1 MLPLAKANLL
11 PNLLP
16 KYLPNKRLDL
26 PPMNESSNRPI
37 NVMFV
42 ITSMP
47 VGGAETL
54 LVNLTRRFDKTRIQP
69 MIGCLKEKG
78 VLGEELA
85 DEIPVFDHLINHKYD
100 VAVARRLRKL
110 FKQNE
115 VDAVITVGAGDKMFW
130 GRLAARGAG
139 VPVILSALHST
150 GWPDGVGRLNRML
163 TGITDG
169 FIAVAKHHAE
179 FLVEFEKFPE
189 NKVFMIPNGI
199 DTGRFRSCDDARR
212 KWRSDVGIPSESP
225 TLGIVA
231 ALRPEKNH
239 ELFLECAS
247 RTLKEI
253 PDAHF
258 VIAGDGPRRGDLE
271 TLTADKSIEE
281 RVHFLGSVS
290 DIPGVLSMMDV
301 FALTSHNE
309 ASPVSILEALSCNRP
324 VVATD
329 VGSIKESVLEGT
341 TGYLCEAGNADA
353 ISSRWI
359 ELLGN
364 ETVRETMGR
373 KGRAHVVDNSS
384 LDSMT
389 DGYTDLI
396 ESLYG
401 QKSEGRRQSSNSG
414 SVFTWAG
421 SVFSGSAKTNS

>member
-1 MLPLAKANLL
+1 MS
-11 PNLLP
+11 
-16 KYLPNKRLDL
+16 D
-26 PPMNESSNRPI
+26 SSNRPL

-54 LVNLTRRFDKTRIQP
+54 LVNLTRRFDKSRIRP
-69 MIGCLKEKG
+69 MIGCLKERG
-78 VLGEELA
+78 VLGDELA
-85 DEIPVFDHLINHKYD
+85 DEIPVFEHLIHHKYD

-110 FKQNE
+110 FREQK

-130 GRLAARGAG
+130 GRLSARGAG
-139 VPVILSALHST
+139 TPVILSALHST

-169 FIAVAKHHAE
+169 FIAVAGHHAE

-189 NKVFMIPNGI
+189 RKVFMIPNGI
-199 DTGRFRSCDDARR
+199 DTARFKQDKTARDT
-212 KWRSDVGIPSESP
+212 WRSDVGIPADSP

-239 ELFLECAS
+239 ELFLECAA
-247 RTLKEI
+247 RTLKQV

-258 VIAGDGPRRGDLE
+258 VIAGDGPGRGELE
-271 TLTADKSIEE
+271 SLAAEKSIDD

-290 DIPGVLSMMDV
+290 DIPGVLSMLDV

-309 ASPVSILEALSCNRP
+309 ASPVSILEALSCQRP

-341 TGYLCEAGNADA
+341 TGYLCEAGNADD
-353 ISSRWI
+353 ISARWI
-359 ELLGN
+359 ELLKDPQLRQTTWAAKVDRTSST
-364 ETVRETMGR
+364 TVRLT
-373 KGRAHVVDNSS
+373 
-384 LDSMT
+384 
-389 DGYTDLI
+389 
-396 ESLYG
+396 
-401 QKSEGRRQSSNSG
+401 Q
-414 SVFTWAG
+414 
-421 SVFSGSAKTNS
+421 

>member
-1 MLPLAKANLL
+1 MNDSTSRPL
-11 PNLLP
+11 
-16 KYLPNKRLDL
+16 
-26 PPMNESSNRPI
+26 

-54 LVNLTRRFDKTRIQP
+54 LVNLTRRFDKSRIQP
-69 MIGCLKEKG
+69 MIGCLKERG
-78 VLGEELA
+78 VLGDELA
-85 DEIPVFDHLINHKYD
+85 DEIPVFEHLINHKYD

-110 FKQNE
+110 FKKHE

-139 VPVILSALHST
+139 TPVILSALHST
-150 GWPDGVGRLNRML
+150 GWPDGVGRMNRML

-189 NKVFMIPNGI
+189 QKVFMIPNGI
-199 DTGRFRSCDDARR
+199 DTQRFRACEDARA
-212 KWRSDVGIPSESP
+212 KWRNDVGIPQESP

-239 ELFLECAS
+239 ELFLECAA
-247 RTLKEI
+247 RTLKEV

-258 VIAGDGPRRGDLE
+258 VIAGDGPGRGDLE
-271 TLTADKSIEE
+271 ALAAEKSIEE
-281 RVHFLGSVS
+281 QVHFLGSVS
-290 DIPGVLSMMDV
+290 DIPGVLSMLDV

-341 TGYLCEAGNADA
+341 TGYLCEAGNADS
-353 ISSRWI
+353 ITPRWI
-359 ELLGN
+359 ELLTK
-364 ETVRETMGR
+364 EELREKMGR

-389 DGYTDLI
+389 DGYTELI

-401 QKSEGRRQSSNSG
+401 QKTNGRKRNSNSA
-414 SVFTWAG
+414 SIFSWAG
-421 SVFSGSAKTNS
+421 SVSSSDTTGTKASS